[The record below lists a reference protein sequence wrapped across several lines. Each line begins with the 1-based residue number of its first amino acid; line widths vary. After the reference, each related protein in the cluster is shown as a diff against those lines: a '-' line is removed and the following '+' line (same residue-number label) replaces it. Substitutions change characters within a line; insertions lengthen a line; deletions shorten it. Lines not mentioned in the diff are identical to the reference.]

1 MLYKLYCFKSDFV
14 AFILSEDEQLRNWA
28 RYDLLPNDVFAIIDI
43 IDEGKPT
50 DYSRSVKIYR
60 FRDGATGWTSSLAWI
75 MQGSDMIET
84 EFNI

>member
-60 FRDGATGWTSSLAWI
+60 FRDGATGWTSLAWI